1 MSSVANNNGDV
12 FHEVGIGSQRPV
24 KVNAEEPP
32 SSTTTSR
39 VISNVS
45 NIITLFIPPTATG
58 LMQWGQTFLI
68 LMFLVIMFVS
78 IILVYVYYNMAD
90 YQNRIDVISFAY
102 LFGGNPQQQFQQY
115 IKNTQTEIVASA
127 MNTMQ
132 NATDQLNTTNSRLS
146 DKADRLAKQM
156 VVDVPNSNAQAN
168 NLGISIQKNIAQV
181 RDTVSK
187 LGGAFMLNN
196 YMTDGA
202 IKTVQ
207 SLNGPS
213 SSPSSST

>member
-1 MSSVANNNGDV
+1 MSDKPASYT
-12 FHEVGIGSQRPV
+12 GIGEQ
-24 KVNAEEPP
+24 
-32 SSTTTSR
+32 SST
-39 VISNVS
+39 VS
-45 NIITLFIPPTATG
+45 NIQNVITLFIPPTTIG

-78 IILVYVYYNMAD
+78 IILVYVYFNMAD
-90 YQNRIDVISFAY
+90 YQNRINVISFAY

-115 IKNTQTEIVASA
+115 IKNTQSEIVANA

-132 NATDQLNTTNSRLS
+132 NATDQLNTTNSRLNY
-146 DKADRLAKQM
+146 KADRLAKQ
-156 VVDVPNSNAQAN
+156 VAVEVPNSNAQAN

-196 YMTDGA
+196 YITDGA

-207 SLNGPS
+207 SINGPS
-213 SSPSSST
+213 PST